1 MPLCSSV
8 VKKKICSPG
17 EVTKRAHFP
26 ENYVYAHA
34 MRRHQ
39 PSFRRR
45 VRQPGFLLQG
55 TLILLPALL
64 LAGAGFYSLR
74 QDRVLAEH
82 EARAQARRIA
92 TDMAD
97 RFVARLAGLDLA
109 VAPAIGTRLISPED
123 DPIARLKRSRWVRSG
138 FVMAS
143 DGRLLFPAPLAP
155 IPLPAPLN
163 AAELSP
169 AQQDAWLAL
178 EEQFAATSPNYEEA
192 NRLLAEFLRTQPP
205 ERFGAIAGLRTA
217 MLARIAGQVVRCRQL
232 LQPLVEI
239 APEISGE
246 TGIPLQFVA
255 EWQLAETSP
264 DRVRDGILDRLCGR
278 AVVEGSCLSEA
289 LIERA
294 SAVSPGAAKWTGV
307 WSSHQEARGFYEST
321 ASALKAG
328 FVNFE
333 NKEWLAFVRPVQEAT
348 SVVGVP
354 LVAAKAMCTELRQ
367 SSADSARFRMRVAIG
382 ERRLLDE
389 STSDEPLAAASR
401 VLPVLK
407 GDLPLRVETWLADAE
422 AFYARQR
429 TRSLRFGALI
439 AASAAAVFIGFFTAW
454 RAFRRQQQLS
464 EMKTNFVSSVSHE
477 LRAPIASVRLMA
489 EELAEGESPSC
500 EKQKQ
505 YHRFIGQECRRL
517 SAVIENVLDFSRRE
531 QSREHFEFEPTD
543 LKTLVHE
550 TVELMR
556 AYAEEKD
563 VRLEVVHSDQPMI
576 VEADGKALHRLLVNL
591 IDNAIKHSPENGT
604 VRIGVEVAA
613 AVTRLWVEDDGPGIP
628 SAEHERI
635 FERFY
640 RIGSEL
646 RRETQGVGLGLAIV
660 KHIAEV
666 HGGRVSVHSAVGEG
680 SRFVVELPLQI
691 VDSPSLNGAVT

>member
-1 MPLCSSV
+1 
-8 VKKKICSPG
+8 
-17 EVTKRAHFP
+17 
-26 ENYVYAHA
+26 

-39 PSFRRR
+39 PSSSSR

-74 QDRVLAEH
+74 QDQVLAEH

-92 TDMAD
+92 TDVTD
-97 RFVARLAGLDLA
+97 RFATRLASLDLA
-109 VAPAIGTRLISPED
+109 VPTENGERPGSPND
-123 DPIARLKRSRWVRSG
+123 DPIARLKKSRWVRSG
-138 FVMAS
+138 FVMTS
-143 DGRLLFPAPLAP
+143 EGRLLFPAPLAS

-163 AAELSP
+163 AAELSL

-178 EEQFAATSPNYEEA
+178 EEQFTVDSPNYEETD
-192 NRLLAEFLRTQPP
+192 RLLAEFLRAQPS
-205 ERFGAIAGLRTA
+205 ERFAAIAKLRTA
-217 MLARIAGQVVRCRQL
+217 TLARAAGQIGRSREL

-246 TGIPLQFVA
+246 SGIPLHLVA
-255 EWQLAETSP
+255 EWQLAEIST

-278 AVVEGSCLSEA
+278 AVMEGSCLSEA

-294 SAVSPGAAKWTGV
+294 SAISPAAAKWTGV
-307 WSSHQEARGFYEST
+307 WNSHQEARRFYES
-321 ASALKAG
+321 AVSAHEAG
-328 FVNFE
+328 YAYVE
-333 NKEWLAFVRPVQEAT
+333 DEEWFAFIRPVRGGAW
-348 SVVGVP
+348 VIGAP
-354 LVAAKAMCTELRQ
+354 LVAMKTLCAELQ
-367 SSADSARFRMRVAIG
+367 QASGAPGRFRLRVAIG
-382 ERRLLDE
+382 DRQLLDR
-389 STSDEPLAAASR
+389 STSEEPLAAVTR
-401 VLPVLK
+401 VLPVLN
-407 GDLPLRVETWLADAE
+407 GNLPLRVETWLAHPGSY
-422 AFYARQR
+422 YALQR
-429 TRSLRFGALI
+429 NRSLRFGALI
-439 AASAAAVFIGFFTAW
+439 AASAAAVFLGFFTAW

-489 EELAEGESPSC
+489 EELADGESPSR

-531 QSREHFEFEPTD
+531 QGREHFEFEPTD

-563 VRLEVVHSDQPMI
+563 VQLKVVHSDEPMI

-591 IDNAIKHSPENGT
+591 IDNAIKHSPENST
-604 VRIGVEVAA
+604 VRIGVEFAES
-613 AVTRLWVEDDGPGIP
+613 VTRLWVEDDGPGIP
-628 SAEHERI
+628 AAEQKRI

-646 RRETQGVGLGLAIV
+646 RRETQGVGLGLSIV

-666 HGGRVSVHSAVGEG
+666 HRGRVAVDSALGKG
-680 SRFVVELPLQI
+680 SRFVVEIPLRI
-691 VDSPSLNGAVT
+691 AESSSVNGALT